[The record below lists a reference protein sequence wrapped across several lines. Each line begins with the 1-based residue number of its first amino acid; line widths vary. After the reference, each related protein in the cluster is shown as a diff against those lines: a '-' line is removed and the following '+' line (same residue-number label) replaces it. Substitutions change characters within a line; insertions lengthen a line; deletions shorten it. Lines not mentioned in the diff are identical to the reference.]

1 MVNLWNYVDDTTF
14 HARDSDIG
22 NLSNKLEHAS
32 ILAIKFFESNY
43 MKLNKDNC
51 HFLLPGYKHEIMFVV
66 IEESRLSESEKQK
79 LVGVTIR

>member
-1 MVNLWNYVDDTTF
+1 
-14 HARDSDIG
+14 
-22 NLSNKLEHAS
+22 
-32 ILAIKFFESNY
+32 

-79 LVGVTIR
+79 LLGVTIR